1 MQASAGADV
10 AHQAELICQEAGVIQ
25 EVLPD
30 SAGAKLLLLL
40 ICPLSPLYTI
50 FPTWRM
56 LEIKF

>member
-30 SAGAKLLLLL
+30 SAGAKLLLPLL
-40 ICPLSPLYTI
+40 CPSLPTVHY
-50 FPTWRM
+50 FPN
-56 LEIKF
+56 LEDVGN